1 MAQGVFKWDAIRDML
16 ISVTLKTRRRTYW
29 ILFGVS
35 LALFFVGA
43 VFSILLATRKS
54 VPIFL
59 IERGIY
65 VVHPFLKLR
74 LTSLTLSIVDALAL
88 SFFAAAAGALILR
101 SFRKTVSA
109 EIFFFALW
117 LATLSFES
125 LRLVHLFLAV
135 RGASDLALALVDK
148 FYLCARILGYVVIF
162 VSGLYASGM
171 RNERHFSIL
180 AICAGITIALVS
192 SLPINTGIWERTLM
206 FKVGYGRLIEGFTMA
221 IIAITIIDYL
231 IAARVR
237 GDKSYYLTSLGI
249 AAVMWGAHFAS
260 LDWSPLLSIVSLA
273 AMSGGCV
280 LYIWKLHTF
289 YLWQ

>member
-1 MAQGVFKWDAIRDML
+1 MAQGVFKRDAIRDML

-29 ILFGVS
+29 ILFGIS
-35 LALFFVGA
+35 LALFLVGA

-260 LDWSPLLSIVSLA
+260 LDRSPLLSIVSLA

>member
-1 MAQGVFKWDAIRDML
+1 ML
-16 ISVTLKTRRRTYW
+16 IPVTLKTRRRAYW
-29 ILFGVS
+29 MLFGIS
-35 LALFFVGA
+35 LALSLVGI
-43 VFSILLATRKS
+43 VFAILLATRKS

-74 LTSLTLSIVDALAL
+74 LTSLALSIIDALAL
-88 SFFAAAAGALILR
+88 SFFAAASGALILR
-101 SFRKTVSA
+101 TFRKTVSA

-125 LRLVHLFLAV
+125 LKLVQLYLAV
-135 RGASDLALALVDK
+135 RGASDLALALVSK
-148 FYLCARILGYVVIF
+148 FYLCARILGYIVIF

-180 AICAGITIALVS
+180 AICAGIAIALVS

-221 IIAITIIDYL
+221 IIVITIIDYL
-231 IAARVR
+231 IAVRVR
-237 GDKSYYLTSLGI
+237 GDKSYYLIALGI

-260 LDWSPLLSIVSLA
+260 LDWSPLLSLTSLA
-273 AMSGGCV
+273 VTSSGCV